1 MHYSAFKFA
10 YFSSYKLRL
19 TDQIQRTERRKG
31 KVVWLQI
38 QDFIGNLSQPRD
50 SLVRLLTKKNLT
62 SNTDG
67 RRYSP
72 RQPDSVPRPEEEGPC
87 RRSESQREGS

>member
-10 YFSSYKLRL
+10 YFSSNKLRL

-38 QDFIGNLSQPRD
+38 QDFIGNLSQPMD

-72 RQPDSVPRPEEEGPC
+72 RQGLKSPF
-87 RRSESQREGS
+87 